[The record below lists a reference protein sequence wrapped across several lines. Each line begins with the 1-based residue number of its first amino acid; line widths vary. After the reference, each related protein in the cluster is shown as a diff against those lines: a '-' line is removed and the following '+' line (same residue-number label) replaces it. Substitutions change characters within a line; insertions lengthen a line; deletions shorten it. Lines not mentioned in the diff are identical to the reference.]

1 MNFGNTFLFKVF
13 GLGRFDSKIHLFSL
27 KDKKRLDDL
36 LIDSIQNYLD
46 HLQTG
51 LKKPQT
57 G

>member
-13 GLGRFDSKIHLFSL
+13 GLGRFDNKIPLFSL

-46 HLQTG
+46 HPQTG